1 MIPILTSSLIAF
13 SPANV
18 DFQEELMVV
27 DTISVEESTIATD
40 KNRLNSL
47 RNDQFAP
54 MKYTIDHLPWQNLN
68 STDSSSLS
76 IEYPVVGRDEMIS
89 LSPANQGEEKT
100 NCSPEQRC
108 KNESITEE
116 IEIVDHNTV
125 RLITNQRGGGQY
137 QFDFAKN
144 SSSFKVSQ
152 GMPEDNPTIIND
164 DLANVVE
171 IVADEQEFLE
181 EDNVVNA
188 RGNVVIR
195 FANGVLAADQVSV
208 NLNTRVAV
216 AEGDV
221 SLARGEQLLRGDRFE
236 YFFVQNEGTIENAR
250 GTIYQPTLDED
261 VSLGDRSSIFP
272 QQPFSGQIRSSQTIV
287 PVTSSGSLNL
297 LLGSEEDLEALQT
310 RLGIPATEEDET
322 ITRLRFEADR
332 VEFDGR
338 DWIAF
343 NIRITNDP
351 FSPPD
356 LEVRASEARLTN
368 ISPFRDDLS
377 ATNARVVLDQNL
389 SLPLFFS
396 QFTFSSRRRRPF
408 FFSVGFD
415 GEDLGGLFIERDF
428 NLYDENDIV
437 LSITPQFLVQR
448 ALFPDSIEDTNVP
461 NPEDNGGLTNASS
474 FGLVV
479 KLDANFSERTELIS
493 TTHLTGLDL
502 ENFGDRLRAN
512 IRLNHKIGDLENPY
526 LLSGEFTSRERLFN
540 GSLGFQTVERSVG
553 AVITSPN
560 IPLGNSGYG
569 LVYQGS
575 IQNITA
581 DTDRIDL
588 LGSGDR
594 TDNQINLT
602 RAQVAGLINGNIFL
616 WRGQPLPPTPDEGLK
631 YTPVP
636 VTPFVAIT
644 NGLTAIGNYYSNG
657 DAQGSLTASVGL
669 QGQFGNFSRRTFDY
683 TAFNV
688 TYSQGLANSN
698 SPFLFDRFTDT
709 RVLSVGLNQQIYGPV
724 RAGFQTFVNLDTDDA
739 ISTDYILEYSR
750 RAYGILLR
758 YNPVLEIGSVNF
770 RISNFNWSGNTTPFD
785 ERD

>member
-1 MIPILTSSLIAF
+1 MIPILTSSLIAV
-13 SPANV
+13 SPVNV
-18 DFQEELMVV
+18 DFQEELT
-27 DTISVEESTIATD
+27 TINHQETIDLNTNND
-40 KNRLNSL
+40 GNLNDSLHKNSSLEQLSLQGLPNLELSPWLGIKNPQGVLNEVIGQERSL
-47 RNDQFAP
+47 RWGSGQNNFSLAQSLDND
-54 MKYTIDHLPWQNLN
+54 
-68 STDSSSLS
+68 
-76 IEYPVVGRDEMIS
+76 
-89 LSPANQGEEKT
+89 
-100 NCSPEQRC
+100 
-108 KNESITEE
+108 
-116 IEIVDHNTV
+116 TV
-125 RLITNQRGGGQY
+125 RLITSQRGGGKY
-137 QFDFAKN
+137 QFDFNKH
-144 SSSFKVSQ
+144 SHSFEIAQ
-152 GMPEDNPTIIND
+152 ENDQPNRTIISD

-171 IVADEQEFLE
+171 IVADEQEFLDQ
-181 EDNVVNA
+181 DNVVNA

-208 NLNTRVAV
+208 NLNTRIAV

-221 SLARGEQLLRGDRFE
+221 SLQRGEQLLRGDRFE

-261 VSLGDRSSIFP
+261 VSLGDTSSIRP
-272 QQPFSGQIRSSQTIV
+272 ALPFSGQIGTSGGSVSQV
-287 PVTSSGSLNL
+287 NSSGSLNL
-297 LLGSEEDLEALQT
+297 LLGSEDDLEALQN
-310 RLGIPATEEDET
+310 RLGIPVTEEDET
-322 ITRLRFEADR
+322 ITRLRFEAER

-338 DWIAF
+338 DWKAF
-343 NIRITNDP
+343 NIRVTNDP

-356 LEVRASEARLTN
+356 LEVRAREATLTN

-377 ATNARVVLDQNL
+377 ADNARVVLDQSL

-428 NLYDENDIV
+428 NIYDKNDIV

-448 ALFPDSIEDTNVP
+448 ALFPDSIEDTNIP

-474 FGLVV
+474 YGLVV
-479 KLDANFSERTELIS
+479 KLDATFSERTELIS

-512 IRLNHKIGDLENPY
+512 IRLNHKMGDLANPY
-526 LLSGEFTSRERLFN
+526 RLTGEFTSRERLFN
-540 GSLGFQTVERSVG
+540 GSLGFQTVERSIG
-553 AVITSPN
+553 AIISSPN

-581 DTDRIDL
+581 DTDRLDL

-594 TDNQINLT
+594 TDNETNLT
-602 RAQVAGLINGNIFL
+602 RGQVAGLINGNIFL
-616 WRGQPLPPTPDEGLK
+616 WRGESLPPTPNEGLK

-644 NGLTAIGNYYSNG
+644 NGVTAIGNYYSNG
-657 DAQGSLTASVGL
+657 DTQGSLTGSVGL
-669 QGQFGNFSRRTFDY
+669 QGQFGNFSRKTFDY
-683 TAFNV
+683 TGFNV
-688 TYSQGLANSN
+688 TYSQSLANSN
-698 SPFLFDRFTDT
+698 SPFLFDRFTDS
-709 RVLSVGLNQQIYGPV
+709 RVLSLGLNQQVYGPV
-724 RAGFQTFVNLDTDDA
+724 RAGFQTFINLDTDEA
-739 ISTDYILEYSR
+739 ISTDYIVEYSR

-770 RISNFNWSGNTTPFD
+770 RISNFNWSGNTTSFD
-785 ERD
+785 GRD